1 MRRIFYIKGIK
12 LEMPVTK
19 KNNCTLF
26 VSNAPVVPSVRT
38 KLLLKSIFGRYGEL
52 DRVTVI
58 PSHGNIKTE
67 SSASQQAD

>member
-19 KNNCTLF
+19 KNNCTF
-26 VSNAPVVPSVRT
+26 VCVERSSRPFRPNEIAAKVYIR
-38 KLLLKSIFGRYGEL
+38 SIWRA

-58 PSHGNIKTE
+58 PSPRQHKNGITCIT
-67 SSASQQAD
+67 AS